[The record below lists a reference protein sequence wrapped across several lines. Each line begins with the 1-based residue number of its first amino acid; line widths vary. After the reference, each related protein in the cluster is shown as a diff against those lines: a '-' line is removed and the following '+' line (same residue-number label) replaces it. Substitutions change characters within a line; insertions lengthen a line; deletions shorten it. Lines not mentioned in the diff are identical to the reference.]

1 MRVGDLLRQDHDDR
15 VAADIRATPGDLAVR
30 VERDAVSGGIAPDE
44 PGFAWEDL
52 PGVIR
57 IGFCLGVFAAG
68 DAADQPGA
76 VAELL
81 VDTLEQPRHAVLR
94 RPPPA
99 APGPAVDAR
108 IHVAADIRLHLR
120 PFIDW
125 LRVSHLTVLR

>member
-15 VAADIRATPGDLAVR
+15 VPAVIRATPGDLAVR

-44 PGFAWEDL
+44 PGFAREDL
-52 PGVIR
+52 ARVIR
-57 IGFCLGVFAAG
+57 IGVYLGVFAAG

-81 VDTLEQPRHAVLR
+81 VDALEQTIQAVLR

-99 APGPAVDAR
+99 APGPAFDAR
-108 IHVAADIRLHLR
+108 IHVADDIRLHR
-120 PFIDW
+120 RAP
-125 LRVSHLTVLR
+125 

>member
-15 VAADIRATPGDLAVR
+15 IAADIRPTPSDLAVR

-52 PGVIR
+52 ARVIR
-57 IGFCLGVFAAG
+57 IGVCLGVFAAG

-81 VDTLEQPRHAVLR
+81 VDTLEQTSQTVLR

-108 IHVAADIRLHLR
+108 IHVADNIRLHR
-120 PFIDW
+120 STP
-125 LRVSHLTVLR
+125 